1 MRRNPERQTLML
13 PTGWQEKLRTYGK
26 HNKHRER
33 CSAEQLVNMLV
44 EHKGATHKVAKLLGV
59 SPANVTDRRKN
70 IEAFLQCELPRGR
83 IETWRQTEGQNR
95 VIDLVI
101 DTGTVIVG
109 SDLHKWPDITGTAER
124 AFIALQQML
133 KPAYTILNGD
143 GLDGAAISRHGKI
156 GWEQRPKVKDEI
168 EALQEFSHAVIEQ
181 NKNGKFI
188 RTRGNHDGRFDTF
201 LSGLASEL
209 EGVRGTCLQDHLGM
223 WTECVA
229 VTVNRGTQGHTTI
242 KHRFRAGGIHADWQN
257 VLKQGCN
264 IVFGHLHCQRVR
276 AFTDARGTRYGVDAG
291 MLAPVLGPQFAYGEA
306 DIVDHR
312 SGFVVLTF
320 IDGQL
325 MPPELVHVMDEDE
338 GIIYFRGQ
346 RWEV

>member
-13 PTGWQEKLRTYGK
+13 PNGWQEKLRTYGK

-143 GLDGAAISRHGKI
+143 GLDGAAISRHGKLA
-156 GWEQRPKVKDEI
+156 GSNAQRLRMK
-168 EALQEFSHAVIEQ
+168 
-181 NKNGKFI
+181 
-188 RTRGNHDGRFDTF
+188 
-201 LSGLASEL
+201 
-209 EGVRGTCLQDHLGM
+209 
-223 WTECVA
+223 
-229 VTVNRGTQGHTTI
+229 
-242 KHRFRAGGIHADWQN
+242 
-257 VLKQGCN
+257 
-264 IVFGHLHCQRVR
+264 
-276 AFTDARGTRYGVDAG
+276 
-291 MLAPVLGPQFAYGEA
+291 
-306 DIVDHR
+306 
-312 SGFVVLTF
+312 
-320 IDGQL
+320 
-325 MPPELVHVMDEDE
+325 
-338 GIIYFRGQ
+338 
-346 RWEV
+346 

>member
-1 MRRNPERQTLML
+1 ML
-13 PTGWQEKLRTYGK
+13 PTGWQEKLKTYKQKGGS
-26 HNKHRER
+26 NKGR
-33 CSAEQLVNMLV
+33 CSPIEFVNLLI
-44 EHKGATHKVAKLLGV
+44 EHKGATSKIGKILNL
-59 SPANVTDRRKN
+59 PAPNICERRKN

-95 VIDLVI
+95 VIDLTI
-101 DTGTVIVG
+101 ENGTVIVG

-201 LSGLASEL
+201 LSGIASEL
-209 EGVRGTCLQDHLGM
+209 EGVRGASLQDHLGM

-229 VTVNRGTQGHTTI
+229 VTVNRGEKGHTII
-242 KHRFRAGGIHADWQN
+242 KHRFRSGGIHADWQN
-257 VLKQGCN
+257 VLKQGVN

-276 AFTDARGTRYGVDAG
+276 AFTDARGTRYGIDAG
-291 MLAPVLGPQFAYGEA
+291 MLAPVLSPQFAYCEA
-306 DIVDHR
+306 DVNDWR
-312 SGFVVLTF
+312 SGFAVLTYV
-320 IDGQL
+320 DGQL
-325 MPPELVHVMDEDE
+325 MPPELVHVMDEDA

>member
-1 MRRNPERQTLML
+1 ML
-13 PTGWQEKLRTYGK
+13 PTGWQEKLKGFNHGGGYK
-26 HNKHRER
+26 PK
-33 CSAEQLVNMLV
+33 CSAVDFVNMLI

-59 SPANVTDRRKN
+59 APTNVTDRRKN
-70 IEAFLQCELPRGR
+70 IEAYLQCELPRGR

-95 VIDLVI
+95 VIDLTL
-101 DTGTVIVG
+101 DNCTVMVG
-109 SDLHKWPDITGTAER
+109 SDLHKWPETTGTAER
-124 AFIALQQML
+124 AFIALNQML
-133 KPAYTILNGD
+133 KPAYVILNGD
-143 GLDGAAISRHGKI
+143 GLDAASISRHGKI

-168 EALQEFSHAVIEQ
+168 EALQDFSHSLINE
-181 NKNGKFI
+181 NKSGKYI

-201 LSGLASEL
+201 LSGIAGEL
-209 EGVRGTCLQDHLGM
+209 EGVRGTSLQDHLGM
-223 WTECVA
+223 WTESVA
-229 VTVNRGTQGHTTI
+229 VTINRGEKGHTII
-242 KHRFRAGGIHADWQN
+242 KHRFRASGIHADWQN
-257 VLKQGCN
+257 VLKTGCN

-320 IDGQL
+320 INGEM